1 MVFEVLTLFPEFFS
15 TPLRQ
20 SVVGKAIAKG
30 VLKVSTRNIR
40 DYAFDKH
47 KTTDDAPY
55 GGGHGMVM
63 KAEPIV
69 GAIEVAKA
77 LMPGAA
83 VILTTPQGERLTQKV
98 VSELSALP
106 GLIIVCGRYE
116 GYDERIRAFADREIS
131 VGDYVLS
138 GGEIPALAIIDSVA
152 RLIPGV
158 LGEPESSETDSFSA
172 GLLEYPQYTR
182 PEEFRG
188 MRVPEV
194 LLSGNHANIEKW
206 RRREALRRTLLKRP
220 DLIALA
226 GLTDK
231 ELGVLEEIK
240 AGKNTE

>member
-1 MVFEVLTLFPEFFS
+1 MVFEVLTLFPEFFT

-20 SVVGKAIAKG
+20 SVIGKAIAKG
-30 VLKVSTRNIR
+30 VLSVSTRNIR

-47 KTTDDAPY
+47 KTTDDSPY

-69 GAIEVAKA
+69 GAIEAAKA
-77 LMPGAA
+77 LMPDAA

-98 VSELSALP
+98 VSELSGLP

-131 VGDYVLS
+131 IGDYVLS

-158 LGEPESSETDSFSA
+158 LGEIESSETDSFSE

-206 RRREALRRTLLKRP
+206 RRRESIRRTLLKRP
-220 DLIALA
+220 DLIAHA

-231 ELGVLEEIK
+231 ELSALEEIK
-240 AGKNTE
+240 TGKNAE

>member
-1 MVFEVLTLFPEFFS
+1 MVFEVLTLFPEFFT

-30 VLKVSTRNIR
+30 VLDVSTRNIR
-40 DYAFDKH
+40 DYATDKH
-47 KTTDDAPY
+47 KTTDDTPY

-69 GAIEVAKA
+69 AAIEAAKEG
-77 LMPGAA
+77 MPRAT
-83 VILTTPQGERLTQKV
+83 VILTTPQGERLTQTL
-98 VSELSALP
+98 VSELSRLP

-158 LGEPESSETDSFSA
+158 LGEIASSEADSFSA

-206 RRREALRRTLLKRP
+206 RRKESIRRTLLKRP
-220 DLIALA
+220 DLIASA
-226 GLTDK
+226 GLDR
-231 ELGVLEEIK
+231 
-240 AGKNTE
+240 